1 MWVRILNPRT
11 CSLQLKTSLLTKYS
25 FIFYFFLFVGT
36 PSVNDTSQQ
45 GDLCSECQRKWDQVK
60 GRAPL
65 KLLVSFKLTKA
76 AANNSIINLKGQKID
91 GDKEQELV

>member
-1 MWVRILNPRT
+1 MLIFF
-11 CSLQLKTSLLTKYS
+11 S
-25 FIFYFFLFVGT
+25 FFVGT
-36 PSVNDTSQQ
+36 LSKNDTSQQ
-45 GDLCSECQRKWDQVK
+45 GDLCSESQRKWDQVK

-91 GDKEQELV
+91 GDKEQEFV

>member
-1 MWVRILNPRT
+1 MWVRILNSRT
-11 CSLQLKTSLLTKYS
+11 YSLQLKTSLLTKCCFFF
-25 FIFYFFLFVGT
+25 FIGT
-36 PSVNDTSQQ
+36 PSENNTSQQ
-45 GDLCSECQRKWDQVK
+45 GDLCSESQRKWDQVK

-65 KLLVSFKLTKA
+65 KPLVSFKLTKA

>member
-1 MWVRILNPRT
+1 MWVRILNSRT
-11 CSLQLKTSLLTKYS
+11 YSLQLKTSLLTKCSIFFFFS
-25 FIFYFFLFVGT
+25 FLVGT
-36 PSVNDTSQQ
+36 PSENNTSQQ
-45 GDLCSECQRKWDQVK
+45 GDLCSESQRKWDQVK

-65 KLLVSFKLTKA
+65 KPLVSFKLTKA

>member
-1 MWVRILNPRT
+1 VRASP
-11 CSLQLKTSLLTKYS
+11 
-25 FIFYFFLFVGT
+25 
-36 PSVNDTSQQ
+36 
-45 GDLCSECQRKWDQVK
+45 RKWDQVR